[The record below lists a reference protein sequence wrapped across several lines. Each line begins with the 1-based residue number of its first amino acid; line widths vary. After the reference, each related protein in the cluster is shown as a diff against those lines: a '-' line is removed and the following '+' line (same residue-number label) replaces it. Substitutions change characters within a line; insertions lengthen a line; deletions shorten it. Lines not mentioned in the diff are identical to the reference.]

1 MAKRGFKE
9 VLARNYRY
17 FIVGG
22 LFLLLVILLIV
33 FLVKNKG
40 KSKDNGETDST
51 IPELETTVEVPKD
64 KYEEN
69 AYPAVNAL
77 VTAYLDA
84 MSVGDVETMS
94 SVSSD
99 MSEDVKAFYQAQAQY
114 LGNYSN
120 YNVYTKKGP
129 KENSYFLLATYDLLV
144 NDQPTSL
151 PALLSLYVCTNDS
164 GALYV
169 NSSNLSSDEE
179 AYILELGAQKD
190 FKELIDQV
198 ELDYNKAIESDENL
212 ENAVAT
218 LKNDINQS
226 AQAILAEKQQAD
238 LAAAAQA
245 EAQAQA
251 DALAASSTQ
260 VRCNGDNVN
269 IRASAS
275 TDAQSLGKTAVG
287 DIYTRYEAM
296 DNGWSKIDYNGQ
308 EAYIKSEFLEE
319 LNPVNETGEEST
331 GREAGSNITVTEN
344 VNVRASASETGD
356 KIATAHR
363 GDQFELVEEANGWC
377 KINYRG
383 QEAYIK
389 SDYVQ

>member
-1 MAKRGFKE
+1 MARRGFRE
-9 VLARNYRY
+9 SIARNYRY

-22 LFLLLVILLIV
+22 LFLVLVILLIV

-40 KSKDNGETDST
+40 KSKDDGDTAST

-84 MSVGDVETMS
+84 MSSGDIETMNS
-94 SVSSD
+94 ISSD
-99 MSEDVKAFYQAQAQY
+99 MSDDVKAFYQAQAQY
-114 LGNYSN
+114 MGNYSN

-129 KENSYFLLATYDLLV
+129 KDNSYFLLATYDLLV
-144 NDQPTSL
+144 NGQATPL
-151 PALLSLYVCTNDS
+151 PALVSLYVCTNDT

-169 NSSNLSSDEE
+169 NSSNLTSDEE
-179 AYILELGAQKD
+179 AYILELVSQKD
-190 FKELIDQV
+190 FVELLEKV
-198 ELDYNKAIESDENL
+198 ELDYNSAL
-212 ENAVAT
+212 EKDDSLAASVAS
-218 LKNDINQS
+218 LKDNINQS
-226 AQAILAEKQQAD
+226 AQSLLAEKQQAD
-238 LAAAAQA
+238 LEAAAQA

-251 DALAASSTQ
+251 EALAASSTQ
-260 VRCNGDNVN
+260 VRCTGDNVN
-269 IRASAS
+269 IRATAS
-275 TDAQSLGKTAVG
+275 TDGESLGKTAVG
-287 DIYTRYEAM
+287 DVYTRYEAM

-319 LNPVNETGEEST
+319 ISPDGGTGGATEKT
-331 GREAGSNITVTEN
+331 AGSTVTVTEN

-363 GDQFELVEEANGWC
+363 GDQFELIEEANGWC
-377 KINYRG
+377 KINYKG
-383 QEAYIK
+383 QEAYVK
-389 SDYVQ
+389 ADYVQ